1 MQTSVTDIL
10 INIGDNKNINL
21 NRNDDHLQE
30 IEILLAVNHL
40 EFYNW
45 TYLKKEIEGT
55 YLTELNLMN

>member
-40 EFYNW
+40 EFY
-45 TYLKKEIEGT
+45 I
-55 YLTELNLMN
+55 